1 MRLNAN
7 FAISAPAQM
16 LLLPLFAMTLVAP
29 APLRVLGLQVEL
41 LAGQVDAS
49 LARAEAMI
57 RAHPARLYVLPE
69 LNCHGYSDAVLSQL
83 DPSRPEQNPAQD
95 AETGS
100 ITAFFARLAREVDA
114 YICYGFLRDAG
125 GGRTCI
131 CQAVVDPK
139 GALVLAYD
147 KMHLCDMGD
156 CSEVG
161 YGCSPGGEPGVF
173 EVDGVRVGLTICY
186 DIRFPELYRALAWD
200 HECDLV
206 LHPAAFIRDATFPMY
221 HTFVQTRAVEN
232 GIYLLSVSYAGERFG
247 ASIACPPWVGPVP
260 GLAQELAPAS
270 LGSEEGVLPLVL
282 EPRHLDCVRRAY
294 PYRRNVNPVLRRTD
308 GAGRQRASK
317 VSMMTIAT
325 PPPSLTVVIPAFNE
339 ALRLPPVLDASLAYL
354 QAAQRPWELIVV
366 DDGSTDGTSEVVR
379 QRCSSCEKGRL
390 RLLRADGNGGKGAA
404 LRAGAAA
411 ARGDRIALVDAD
423 GATPLSAL
431 PALERALDAAGCGV
445 AVGSRSEVLRRRPP
459 LS

>member
-1 MRLNAN
+1 MFITASYSRASLLVPHHPIFF
-7 FAISAPAQM
+7 FAPHNGDSGSSSPTRRPCAM
-16 LLLPLFAMTLVAP
+16 LPLLPLFAMTLVAHSSP
-29 APLRVLGLQVEL
+29 ASLRVLGLQVEL
-41 LAGQVDAS
+41 LAQVDAS

-83 DPSRPEQNPAQD
+83 DPSRPEKNPAQD

-114 YICYGFLRDAG
+114 YICFGFLRDAG

-131 CQAVVDPK
+131 CQAVVDPE

-200 HECDLV
+200 HECDIV

-270 LGSEEGVLPLVL
+270 LGTEEGVLPLVV

-308 GAGRQRASK
+308 TAGRQIASK
-317 VSMMTIAT
+317 
-325 PPPSLTVVIPAFNE
+325 E
-339 ALRLPPVLDASLAYL
+339 
-354 QAAQRPWELIVV
+354 
-366 DDGSTDGTSEVVR
+366 
-379 QRCSSCEKGRL
+379 
-390 RLLRADGNGGKGAA
+390 
-404 LRAGAAA
+404 
-411 ARGDRIALVDAD
+411 
-423 GATPLSAL
+423 
-431 PALERALDAAGCGV
+431 
-445 AVGSRSEVLRRRPP
+445 
-459 LS
+459 